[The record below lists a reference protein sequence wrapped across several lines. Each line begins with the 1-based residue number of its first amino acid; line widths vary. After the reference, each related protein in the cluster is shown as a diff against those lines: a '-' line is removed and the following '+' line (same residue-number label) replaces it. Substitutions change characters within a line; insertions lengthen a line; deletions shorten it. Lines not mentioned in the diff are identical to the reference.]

1 MNDGVRQL
9 YETRT
14 YPPMS
19 HPLADPAVS
28 TVAAWIGGLDAKPPG
43 HTRVL
48 EIGCSS
54 GLNLIPLAM
63 RWPDSRFT
71 GIDLAQPAI
80 DTARELVGIA
90 GLRNIEFLR
99 QDLREFD
106 APPESFDIIIAHGF
120 FSWVP
125 DEVKSAL
132 FAFCRKHLA
141 PSGFATI
148 SFNLSCGWS
157 HRFPVIEKVRAIQ
170 QAGDADVI
178 EALHVLREVI
188 PDESEEIAIIDDM
201 LAKGPDILAFDDFG
215 PVNDP
220 WPLDRFIAAAEEAGL
235 SWVGESDPGHNFPRG
250 LDAETVAKLRAEHPD
265 PLALQCA
272 ADEAARRTFRSG
284 VLCLNDAPRMPGIH
298 PKRLLELPV
307 RIRNQSA
314 PDTIQQA
321 IEKVDPNL
329 LSCFSISEL
338 RNFSP
343 ILDERIWMQDLWRGL
358 LNGGLEL
365 RTDGLRLD
373 AEAPEHPRLNAFR
386 LACVRRGMPVVDAWH
401 RPCRFPTM
409 HEKIVSAMDGTND
422 LDTLRAM
429 ARADAP
435 DLAFDPWIRHL
446 AGRGFFL

>member
-28 TVAAWIGGLDAKPPG
+28 TVAAWIGGLDAKLPG
-43 HTRVL
+43 HARIL

-71 GIDLAQPAI
+71 GIDLAAPAI
-80 DTARELVGIA
+80 ETARELAGIA

-99 QDLREFD
+99 EDLREFE

-148 SFNLSCGWS
+148 SFNLTCGWL

-170 QAGDADVI
+170 QAGDAGVM
-178 EALHVLREVI
+178 EALHVLREVT
-188 PDESEEIAIIDDM
+188 PEGSGELAVIDDM

-220 WPLDRFIAAAEEAGL
+220 WPLDRFIASAQDAGL
-235 SWVGESDPGHNFPRG
+235 LWVGESDPGHNFPRN
-250 LDAETVAKLRAEHPD
+250 LDAATVEELRARFVD

-272 ADEAARRTFRSG
+272 ADELAGRTFRSG
-284 VLCLNDAPRMPGIH
+284 LLCLDDAPRMPGIH
-298 PKRLLELPV
+298 PKRMLELPV

-314 PDTIQQA
+314 PESVTKA
-321 IEKVDPNL
+321 LRKADPEL
-329 LSCFSISEL
+329 VSCLSIREL
-338 RNFSP
+338 RIFSP
-343 ILDERIWMQDLWRGL
+343 EIDEAVWMRDLWRGL
-358 LNGGLEL
+358 LDGSVEL
-365 RTDGLRLD
+365 RTDEVRLSAEPPEFPRLD
-373 AEAPEHPRLNAFR
+373 PFR
-386 LACVRRGMPVVDAWH
+386 LACARRGMPVVDAWH
-401 RPCRFPTM
+401 RPCAFPAA
-409 HEKIVSAMDGTND
+409 HEAIVAAMDGTND
-422 LDTLRAM
+422 LDTLRTM